1 MWKAPAGGRRP
12 LHVVYAGGS
21 GYWLGYWL
29 DYWSGYWFGYWLSY
43 WFISL
48 VMGLSYWIY
57 VCGVLKFVLIWFKI
71 GVESKLEEVL
81 DGS

>member
-1 MWKAPAGGRRP
+1 MWKAPEGGRRP

-21 GYWLGYWL
+21 GNGLIYWLIYEFSDGVKLL
-29 DYWSGYWFGYWLSY
+29 DLC
-43 WFISL
+43 
-48 VMGLSYWIY
+48 
-57 VCGVLKFVLIWFKI
+57 VCGLKFVLIWFKI